1 MKTPKEPKSDKE
13 ARLRE
18 RRIAELERS
27 ASVRTQAGDLTGDI
41 RRTYG
46 NRVSMFGLV
55 RPVGATVGGAAP
67 TRPTLPPRSRGNQ

>member
-1 MKTPKEPKSDKE
+1 MKTPKEDPKDKA

-27 ASVRTQAGDLTGDI
+27 ASVRTEARGLTGDL

-46 NRVSMFGLV
+46 NCVLMFGLV
-55 RPVGATVGGAAP
+55 QPIGTA
-67 TRPTLPPRSRGNQ
+67 TRPSATPASVIGKGSASK